1 MKFAETSVTF
11 SCIVTIKGAK
21 SSKNVKQTENL
32 VSSVMKNKT
41 VKVAWYTVTL
51 KTYLPFM
58 YFKSDI

>member
-11 SCIVTIKGAK
+11 SCIATIKGAK